1 MAIYNNDIDPNV
13 TDWENSNLEDTNK
26 EYVTSLED
34 YIKALKDQI
43 ATYKRLSEVN
53 DNIIKSKDEW
63 IAILEGKI
71 ALLTSSK

>member
-13 TDWENSNLEDTNK
+13 TDWENSNIEDTNK